1 MAPIVIYGMP
11 PSPPCR
17 ILMMTCD
24 VIGLE
29 YEMRPCNI
37 TKGENR
43 TPEYLKVRPT

>member
-1 MAPIVIYGMP
+1 MGPIVIYGMP

-24 VIGLE
+24 VIGIE

-43 TPEYLKVRPT
+43 TPEYLKVRST